1 MNNQSSWSEQLQ
13 LIGLSEFS
21 SANRKILSDIENS
34 GVSLNNASILQAS
47 AEAVKITRRSYPKR
61 TNYSVLPWMIAV
73 TLFKKCFRHLVITV
87 L

>member
-13 LIGLSEFS
+13 RIGISEFS

-47 AEAVKITRRSYPKR
+47 AEAVIRA
-61 TNYSVLPWMIAV
+61 VAVMIEEINKA
-73 TLFKKCFRHLVITV
+73 LLSEAD
-87 L
+87 

>member
-47 AEAVKITRRSYPKR
+47 AEAVIRA
-61 TNYSVLPWMIAV
+61 VAVMIEENNKA
-73 TLFKKCFRHLVITV
+73 LLSEAD
-87 L
+87 